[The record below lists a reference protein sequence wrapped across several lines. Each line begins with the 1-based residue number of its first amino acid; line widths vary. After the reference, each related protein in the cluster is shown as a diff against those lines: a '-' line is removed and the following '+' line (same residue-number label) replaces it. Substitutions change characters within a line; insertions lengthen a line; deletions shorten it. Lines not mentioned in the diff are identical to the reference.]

1 MATFNNTYESIA
13 YRQGFYIVFFNDD
26 IINDVTNDINA
37 SALLAQTKADALS
50 AVNSISNQINTI
62 GPPLGSA
69 SFTFGVATGS
79 VTIFFEDISYPYP
92 YNAAYTVI
100 ISVEA
105 TDPNAP
111 TVVITV
117 PVTVNSGV
125 AYYPTANATC
135 STNLSALVIERYNG
149 SSWEVYK
156 SDNTGS
162 LGPSYTNTGQP
173 AGYVSLST
181 GSNTG
186 VLWRAKATDVYGQT
200 TTTAS
205 TNVNIN
211 AVPAIAWAMA
221 SLPVT
226 VFNGAVNNIVAL
238 GSDPDTEGWG
248 KLTNTNIDYNVN
260 NTGFVAFAHSTSP
273 GFGTY
278 PFPQAGNPFTFNT
291 NGTVEFRA
299 RAIDA
304 NNAQSDYIYYNV
316 I

>member
-79 VTIFFEDISYPYP
+79 VTIFFEDISYPAP

-111 TVVITV
+111 TAIITV

-135 STNLSALVIERYNG
+135 SPQYNILRQP
-149 SSWEVYK
+149 
-156 SDNTGS
+156 
-162 LGPSYTNTGQP
+162 LGY
-173 AGYVSLST
+173 
-181 GSNTG
+181 
-186 VLWRAKATDVYGQT
+186 YG
-200 TTTAS
+200 
-205 TNVNIN
+205 
-211 AVPAIAWAMA
+211 
-221 SLPVT
+221 
-226 VFNGAVNNIVAL
+226 
-238 GSDPDTEGWG
+238 
-248 KLTNTNIDYNVN
+248 
-260 NTGFVAFAHSTSP
+260 
-273 GFGTY
+273 
-278 PFPQAGNPFTFNT
+278 
-291 NGTVEFRA
+291 
-299 RAIDA
+299 
-304 NNAQSDYIYYNV
+304 
-316 I
+316 